1 MTTTTTTDVGK
12 CRTISREQPLHRW
25 GGNLDSRPTRQFSVV
40 VVCLVAS
47 SWICGCDLSISPE
60 PARSQQ
66 QVAAELEEERRLR
79 SLGAVF
85 SKDITRERLDR
96 LLRPRV
102 AGALVPH
109 GERTATFRGLRFEF
123 DEFGNLSRIRP
134 EPDTILCCVP
144 EATFQTN

>member
-1 MTTTTTTDVGK
+1 M
-12 CRTISREQPLHRW
+12 RR
-25 GGNLDSRPTRQFSVV
+25 FSVT

-47 SWICGCDLSISPE
+47 SWIYGCDRSIPPPE
-60 PARSQQ
+60 PARSQE
-66 QVAAELEEERRLR
+66 QVAAELEERRIR

-102 AGALVPH
+102 EGALIPDDD
-109 GERTATFRGLRFEF
+109 RIATFRGLRFEF

-134 EPDTILCCVP
+134 ESDTDLCCVP
-144 EATFQTN
+144 EVTSQTK

>member
-12 CRTISREQPLHRW
+12 CRTIAREQRLHRW
-25 GGNLDSRPTRQFSVV
+25 GGNLDSRPARRSSVI

-47 SWICGCDLSISPE
+47 SWICGCDRSIPPSE
-60 PARSQQ
+60 PARSQE
-66 QVAAELEEERRLR
+66 QVAAELQEERRIR

-102 AGALVPH
+102 DGALIPDDD
-109 GERTATFRGLRFEF
+109 RIATFRGLRFEF
-123 DEFGNLSRIRP
+123 DEFGNLSKIRP
-134 EPDTILCCVP
+134 ERDT
-144 EATFQTN
+144 N